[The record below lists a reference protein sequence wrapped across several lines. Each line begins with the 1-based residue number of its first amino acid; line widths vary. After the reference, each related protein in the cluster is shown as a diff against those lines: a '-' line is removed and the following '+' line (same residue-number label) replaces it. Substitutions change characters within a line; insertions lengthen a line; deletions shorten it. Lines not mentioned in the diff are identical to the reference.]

1 MAESSQSP
9 FQAPACDVCG
19 KDAVVEQAYSGR
31 ILCGYHLEKSI
42 GILKIQLRFRFCKRV
57 QAEAF
62 NAGVVRIQHGRV
74 IPESIS
80 SSGL

>member
-31 ILCGYHLEKSI
+31 IPVSYTHLTLPTIE
-42 GILKIQLRFRFCKRV
+42 
-57 QAEAF
+57 
-62 NAGVVRIQHGRV
+62 
-74 IPESIS
+74 
-80 SSGL
+80 

>member
-1 MAESSQSP
+1 MEVMQPFAMAESKQSP

-42 GILKIQLRFRFCKRV
+42 RKKVSKELRKQLYLDKSKPTTV
-57 QAEAF
+57 L
-62 NAGVVRIQHGRV
+62 V
-74 IPESIS
+74 SIS
-80 SSGL
+80 GG